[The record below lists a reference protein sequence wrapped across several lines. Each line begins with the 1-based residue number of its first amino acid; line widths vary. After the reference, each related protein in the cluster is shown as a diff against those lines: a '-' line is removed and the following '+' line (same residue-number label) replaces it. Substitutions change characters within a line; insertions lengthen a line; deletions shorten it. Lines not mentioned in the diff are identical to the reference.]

1 MLLAFMGVFKI
12 SNVWSFFFFFLFHSD
27 CVSCSTSFVLSGS
40 GLAFIVLLHVA
51 VLLCGYYFLCWL
63 LRGIGLDNRWTGY
76 LDGLLVFFFPGA
88 ILMVGPAFLLYG

>member
-1 MLLAFMGVFKI
+1 MSLAFMGVFKI
-12 SNVWSFFFFFLFHSD
+12 SNVWFFFSFPFIQI
-27 CVSCSTSFVLSGS
+27 VSCSTSFVLSGS

-76 LDGLLVFFFPGA
+76 LDGLLVFFLSRGYLNGGPCFPS
-88 ILMVGPAFLLYG
+88 LWLN